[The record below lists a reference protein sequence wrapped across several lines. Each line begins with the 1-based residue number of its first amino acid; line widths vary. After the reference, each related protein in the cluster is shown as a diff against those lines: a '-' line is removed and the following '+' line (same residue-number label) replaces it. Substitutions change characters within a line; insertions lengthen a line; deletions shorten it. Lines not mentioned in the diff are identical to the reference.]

1 MAVTRKAQAA
11 AAAVAKPHVHYEF
24 GGPVGAAGI
33 ILGLPAVCYGLVV
46 CCNATG
52 CIRRG
57 CAGGCSG
64 VARGCFWEWNGV
76 FFPQPNERNNQPQLA
91 ARRSYGVRVE
101 AVVVSMMTSTRAT
114 VAC

>member
-11 AAAVAKPHVHYEF
+11 AAAASAKPHVHYEF

-57 CAGGCSG
+57 CAGGLLRLLG
-64 VARGCFWEWNGV
+64 LLEGAFGNGMM
-76 FFPQPNERNNQPQLA
+76 FFSRTQR
-91 ARRSYGVRVE
+91 
-101 AVVVSMMTSTRAT
+101 TD
-114 VAC
+114 